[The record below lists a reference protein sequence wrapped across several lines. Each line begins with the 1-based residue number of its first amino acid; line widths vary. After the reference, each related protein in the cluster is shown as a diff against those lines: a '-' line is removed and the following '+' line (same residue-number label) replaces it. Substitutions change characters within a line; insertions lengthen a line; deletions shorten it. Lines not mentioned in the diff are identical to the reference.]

1 MKIESYTIIDNVL
14 TLHFDCDFNQVSYIK
29 MESYLESKSGDL
41 ECEEMEIRYSKNRNS
56 FKTFIKDNSNTIVI
70 LIKKFN
76 NEIVSYGY
84 YINKYIQKDKDK
96 DQLLANGLVGILK
109 SDTIKRESHT
119 IKQDEKICPIKN
131 QNIFAKIRKKV

>member
-76 NEIVSYGY
+76 NENVSYGY
-84 YINKYIQKDKDK
+84 YINKYIQKDK

>member
-109 SDTIKRESHT
+109 SNIVERESDT